1 MTGWQIVGVVAGVL
15 AAVLLVS
22 GCCGVLIGKF
32 VKAGRGPDDLH
43 EGATQR
49 EHEDPVFQAWT
60 APVPDLGS
68 LDYRA
73 PGGES

>member
-1 MTGWQIVGVVAGVL
+1 MTGWQIAGVVFGV
-15 AAVLLVS
+15 AAVVIALV
-22 GCCGVLIGKF
+22 GWALR
-32 VKAGRGPDDLH
+32 AGNTDDIDIH

-68 LDYRA
+68 LDYR